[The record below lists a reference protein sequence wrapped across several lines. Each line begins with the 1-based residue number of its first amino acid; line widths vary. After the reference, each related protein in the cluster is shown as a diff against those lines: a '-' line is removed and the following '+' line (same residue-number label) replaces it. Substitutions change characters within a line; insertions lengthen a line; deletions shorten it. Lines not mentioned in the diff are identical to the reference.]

1 MRTTGGFRVP
11 DDGEIRLTM
20 TYPGRGQDV
29 RVLQSTEF
37 RSWNVVGGDFTI
49 SAMLVST
56 KDEPLSEA
64 TTVQVKQERGAH
76 FVLMQPL
83 DGQLLLSRAAV
94 PVVVLFG
101 GAVPPGSRVCF
112 DVTSAP
118 PRGSAAAPH
127 HVSVCTDDPGLD
139 MTEDQ
144 GTLRVNIAVPA
155 GNCTLRAG
163 VYDADRQSLTPEA
176 VRSFRV
182 VDEQDECPSG
192 SGVACL
198 HGECQHGKC
207 VCDSA
212 DHIGRR
218 CAPAPDTSQHQTSR
232 AIASLKTGGGSERIS
247 DSSSP
252 GTLAATYLHLIKAAL
267 LDSLYAKDRAGETQ
281 VVARSMV
288 GLQGLSD
295 LQTFVEVILGQ
306 EVEGDLV
313 ETGVWQGGSCIL
325 MAAVLRANNDRKRK
339 VWVMDS
345 FEGCPEPDAESF
357 PQDANDK
364 HHTFKNLQV
373 SVHKVTSNFA
383 DFGLE
388 SDQIELVRGWFHD
401 SVFSDR
407 VQAIEKLALLRL
419 DGDLYQSTIEVLR
432 GLYYKVAVGGF
443 VVVDDWR
450 LDGMQARS
458 AVIDF
463 HRECE
468 IQETIHVGQ
477 DGLAWWRKLQPSAC
491 G

>member
-1 MRTTGGFRVP
+1 MPMPRLLLHLVLVVSCAGQWTAPTPKRGGSGGGGGAQFVRIVPPGPRDAHPGAQFAGLDSVGADEHGADGAGDGGEQGQTHGEGAYALEFVEPLDGDTVSSTPFRVAMRTTGGFRVP

-101 GAVPPGSRVCF
+101 GAVPHGSRVCF

-139 MTEDQ
+139 ITEDQ

-198 HGECQHGKC
+198 HG
-207 VCDSA
+207 
-212 DHIGRR
+212 GR
-218 CAPAPDTSQHQTSR
+218 PS
-232 AIASLKTGGGSERIS
+232 IS
-247 DSSSP
+247 I
-252 GTLAATYLHLIKAAL
+252 YI
-267 LDSLYAKDRAGETQ
+267 
-281 VVARSMV
+281 M
-288 GLQGLSD
+288 
-295 LQTFVEVILGQ
+295 
-306 EVEGDLV
+306 LV
-313 ETGVWQGGSCIL
+313 
-325 MAAVLRANNDRKRK
+325 
-339 VWVMDS
+339 
-345 FEGCPEPDAESF
+345 
-357 PQDANDK
+357 
-364 HHTFKNLQV
+364 
-373 SVHKVTSNFA
+373 
-383 DFGLE
+383 
-388 SDQIELVRGWFHD
+388 LV
-401 SVFSDR
+401 
-407 VQAIEKLALLRL
+407 
-419 DGDLYQSTIEVLR
+419 
-432 GLYYKVAVGGF
+432 
-443 VVVDDWR
+443 
-450 LDGMQARS
+450 
-458 AVIDF
+458 
-463 HRECE
+463 
-468 IQETIHVGQ
+468 
-477 DGLAWWRKLQPSAC
+477 
-491 G
+491 